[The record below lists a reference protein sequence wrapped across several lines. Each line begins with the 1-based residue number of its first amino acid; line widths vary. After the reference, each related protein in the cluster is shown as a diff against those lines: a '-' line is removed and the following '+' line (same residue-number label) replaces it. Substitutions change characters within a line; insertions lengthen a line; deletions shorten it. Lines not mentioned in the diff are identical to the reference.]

1 MIPKWGGLTKKKEKV
16 ARKCKENLEIFH
28 QASKHALLWGA
39 VRFTHLM
46 REQFVRRREDESGE
60 NHAACAENWGKVRAG
75 KVLQKVLAWKELL
88 SDALKKKNNG
98 KVWEFFES
106 VPEKEVKGR
115 KGSKKNGKIATRI
128 VWGDEYGGGWRSC
141 RQANWC
147 PGEKGDNSFYCYA
160 G

>member
-60 NHAACAENWGKVRAG
+60 NHAARAENWGKVRAG

-88 SDALKKKNNG
+88 SDALKKK
-98 KVWEFFES
+98 KKRES
-106 VPEKEVKGR
+106 VGIFLGASLRKKWKAEKFQR
-115 KGSKKNGKIATRI
+115 KMAKLQQG
-128 VWGDEYGGGWRSC
+128 
-141 RQANWC
+141 
-147 PGEKGDNSFYCYA
+147 
-160 G
+160 

>member
-28 QASKHALLWGA
+28 QASKHVLLWGA

-60 NHAACAENWGKVRAG
+60 NHAARAENWGKVRAG

-98 KVWEFFES
+98 KVWEFFWELPLERS
-106 VPEKEVKGR
+106 ERQKSFKEKWQNCNKDSAR
-115 KGSKKNGKIATRI
+115 R
-128 VWGDEYGGGWRSC
+128 
-141 RQANWC
+141 
-147 PGEKGDNSFYCYA
+147 
-160 G
+160 